1 MTPFDFSN
9 QIWTHKMWC
18 IQNKTVIG
26 CVRTSVALVILF
38 ETHENRF
45 FTSICTELQMQT
57 NQVQIEIYAT
67 PTASSTRTRQLNNLF
82 RLGQSVLWQNEM
94 KGKPYQSVV
103 LCCTVLNKGK
113 RIGQSTVHD
122 RQYQWC
128 TVCGRLIHTDV
139 YFVWIMC
146 VGVEMIVVVC
156 LKW

>member
-18 IQNKTVIG
+18 IQNKTVIC

-67 PTASSTRTRQLNNLF
+67 PTASSTRTQQLNNLF

-94 KGKPYQSVV
+94 KGKPYQSAVLCCVV
-103 LCCTVLNKGK
+103 LCWIRGNELVKAQCTIDNINGA
-113 RIGQSTVHD
+113 R
-122 RQYQWC
+122 C
-128 TVCGRLIHTDV
+128 A
-139 YFVWIMC
+139 
-146 VGVEMIVVVC
+146 VG
-156 LKW
+156 